1 MATLHAAADGTI
13 LRWLANQREE
23 AQYPDPPTGT
33 VTTLG
38 FDASS
43 NRPLANDLTLS
54 LLSYNLTAAGLT
66 KNGTPVV
73 IAAPSTS
80 SRRQMIDDLVAMQA
94 TIQAATTVNNLKNV
108 CQDLRRMLLTIV
120 RTVSLPEE

>member
-1 MATLHAAADGTI
+1 MATLYAATDGTI

-23 AQYPDPPTGT
+23 TQYPDPPPGT
-33 VTTLG
+33 VTTLA
-38 FDASS
+38 FDASA
-43 NRPLANDLTLS
+43 NRATATDLTLS
-54 LLSYNLTAAGLT
+54 LLSYNLTAIGLT

-108 CQDLRRMLLTIV
+108 CQDLRRMMLTIV
-120 RTVSLPEE
+120 RTVTFPEE